1 MNLFWCVLILATAAM
16 SDSVEQLLHAG
27 NLQFTAKMF
36 NKVANIE
43 KGKSCVLSAFSVLS
57 PLAQLALASV
67 GDSHDEILS
76 AIGLPNDNVTKEV
89 FLDVNA
95 RLRSVKGVELKQANK
110 VYVRDGYTLKHEFAV
125 VSKDVFNSEVQN
137 INFGDQ
143 ERAAA
148 EINAWVEDH
157 TNKRIKDLVEPSTI
171 TSFTAAILV
180 NAIYFKGNWKKRFDV
195 FFTRDL
201 DFFSSKDNTSA
212 IPMMYQ
218 RDDFKYGESD
228 ELDAKFLEM
237 QYEGG
242 ETSFVVV
249 LPNQYDGID
258 SLIEKLKD
266 PAAFTKGL
274 TTMYTCEV
282 EVTLPKFKIETTTDL
297 KKVLS
302 EMNIEKLF
310 TSLARLDNL
319 IHGEEHLHISDA
331 VQKAFIEVN
340 EEGAEAAAANKFGI
354 SFPTSV
360 GSLPPRP
367 KVFRADH
374 PFVFFLM
381 ERDNI
386 LFNGVFRA

>member
-1 MNLFWCVLILATAAM
+1 M
-16 SDSVEQLLHAG
+16 SDYAEQLLKAG
-27 NLQFTAKMF
+27 NHQFTAKMF
-36 NKVANIE
+36 YEVAKIE
-43 KGKSCVLSAFSVLS
+43 TGKSCVLSAFSVLS

-76 AIGLPNDNVTKEV
+76 AIGMPNDNVTIAV
-89 FLDVNA
+89 FRDVNA
-95 RLRSVKGVELKQANK
+95 RLRSVRGVELKQANK
-110 VYVRDGYTLKHEFAV
+110 VYVRNGYTLKRDFAIL
-125 VSKDVFNSEVQN
+125 SKDVFNSEVQN
-137 INFGDQ
+137 INFDNQ
-143 ERAAA
+143 KKAAA
-148 EINAWVEDH
+148 EINAWVEGR
-157 TNKRIKDLVEPSTI
+157 TNKRIKDLVEPSKIQGDT
-171 TSFTAAILV
+171 FAILV
-180 NAIYFKGNWKKRFDV
+180 NAIYFKGNWKKKFKKSL
-195 FFTRDL
+195 TRNL
-201 DFFSSKDNTSA
+201 DFFISKDKTST

-218 RDDFKYGESD
+218 RRDFKYGESD

-258 SLIEKLKD
+258 ALIEKLKD

-274 TTMYTCEV
+274 TTMGTCEV

-297 KKVLS
+297 KIVLS
-302 EMNIEKLF
+302 EMNIKRLF
-310 TSLARLDNL
+310 NSLARLDNL
-319 IHGEEHLHISDA
+319 IDGEEHLHISDA

-340 EEGAEAAAANKFGI
+340 EKGAEAAAANKVGVCFPI
-354 SFPTSV
+354 SV
-360 GSLPPRP
+360 NRHPPRP
-367 KVFRADH
+367 KIFKADH

>member
-1 MNLFWCVLILATAAM
+1 M
-16 SDSVEQLLHAG
+16 SDSNLQKLLHAG

-36 NKVANIE
+36 NEVANIDRD
-43 KGKSCVLSAFSVLS
+43 KSCVLSAFSVLS

-67 GDSHDEILS
+67 GDTRDEILS
-76 AIGLPNDNVTKEV
+76 TIGLPKDNVTKEV

-110 VYVRDGYTLKHEFAV
+110 VYVRDGFTLNHDFAV

-137 INFGDQ
+137 IDFGNR
-143 ERAAA
+143 ERAAD
-148 EINAWVEDH
+148 EINAWVQLH
-157 TNKRIKDLVEPSTI
+157 TNNRIKNLVQPSTFNGEI
-171 TSFTAAILV
+171 AAILV
-180 NAIYFKGNWKKRFDV
+180 NAIYFKGNWKKRFNA
-195 FFTRDL
+195 FSTREL
-201 DFFSSKDNTSA
+201 DFYSSEVKKSV

-218 RDDFKYGESD
+218 RNHFKYGESNG
-228 ELDAKFLEM
+228 LDAKFLEM

-249 LPNQYDGID
+249 LPNQYGGID
-258 SLIEKLKD
+258 SLIEELKD

-274 TTMYTCEV
+274 TTMGTCEV

-297 KKVLS
+297 KNVLS
-302 EMNIEKLF
+302 KMNIKKLF
-310 TSLARLDNL
+310 SLYAELNNL
-319 IHGEEHLHISDA
+319 IYGEEHLHISDA

-340 EEGAEAAAANKFGI
+340 EEGAEAAAANMFRAGC
-354 SFPTSV
+354 FPTSI
-360 GSLPPRP
+360 GNNRP
-367 KVFRADH
+367 ELKIFKADH